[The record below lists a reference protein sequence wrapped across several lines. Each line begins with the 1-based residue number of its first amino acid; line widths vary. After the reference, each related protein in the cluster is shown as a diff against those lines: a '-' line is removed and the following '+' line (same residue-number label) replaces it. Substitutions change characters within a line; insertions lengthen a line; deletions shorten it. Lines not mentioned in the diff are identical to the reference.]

1 MKLAHFVMG
10 RIGVKMSRR
19 IEVDAVGLLLL
30 MDRLSDAFQALD
42 DVGQAY
48 EQFVESTVRDVE
60 PNNVVDLEQRRLEK
74 DPNEIYNNKG
84 DK

>member
-1 MKLAHFVMG
+1 
-10 RIGVKMSRR
+10 MSRR
-19 IEVDAVGLLLL
+19 IDVDADGLLLL

-60 PNNVVDLEQRRLEK
+60 PNNVVDLEQRRLNK
-74 DPNEIYNNKG
+74 DPNEIYNNEG

>member
-1 MKLAHFVMG
+1 
-10 RIGVKMSRR
+10 MSRR